1 MHRTTPIVL
10 WAALAGCSSATNL
23 EDAEHVR
30 VWATGASALGLFTP
44 VYEPVALADG
54 EHTFP
59 DPACPVITDDGTT
72 LAIAGECTASDGRR
86 FIGRVEVVRGAD
98 GEKDVTFDGY
108 GASDEDPAPTFGT
121 AAIRRRSL
129 EEHTFDLD
137 LRHEG
142 IATTIVRYAGRV
154 VGTYEGRTE
163 WSGEGDVEREGWAP
177 VGAAHAITEAQ
188 VRDQSVCG
196 NAPASGRTTLTFDDP
211 AATLVVEYDGA
222 TACDEERA
230 ARYSVDGADRG
241 LVTGIGCAAAPGRGA
256 GGGIAVALLALAWA
270 LRRR

>member
-10 WAALAGCSSATNL
+10 CALVAGCSSATDL
-23 EDAEHVR
+23 DDPEHVR
-30 VWATGASALGLFTP
+30 VWATGASALGLFAP
-44 VYEPVALADG
+44 VYDPIALADG

-59 DPACPVITDDGTT
+59 DPSCPAITDDGTT
-72 LAIAGECTASDGRR
+72 LAIQGDCAASDGRE

-98 GEKDVTFDGY
+98 GARDVTFEGY
-108 GASDEDPAPTFGT
+108 GASDEDPAPTWGE
-121 AAIRRRSL
+121 AAIRRRAD

-142 IATTIVRYAGRV
+142 IATTIVRYSGRV
-154 VGTYEGRTE
+154 LGTYEGRTE
-163 WSGEGDVEREGWAP
+163 WSGEGEVEREGWAP

-188 VRDQSVCG
+188 VRDQAVCG
-196 NAPASGRTTLTFDDP
+196 NAPASGRTTLAFEDP
-211 AATLVVEYDGA
+211 SATLVVEYDGA

-230 ARYSVDGADRG
+230 APHSVDGVDRG
-241 LVTGIGCAAAPGRGA
+241 LVTGIGCAAAPGRGV
-256 GGGIAVALLALAWA
+256 GGLGLALLALAWA